1 MSWLVLAVALSI
13 SAVAAYYSI
22 VGLVAIFAASA
33 VPIVIM
39 GTVLEIGK
47 LVTTVWLHRY
57 WKQTRWWLK
66 TYLTTA
72 VVVLML
78 ITSMGIFGFLSKA
91 HIQQSADAEQSQSQ
105 IVRIDEQIQT
115 QKTLLNDLQ
124 NSNVN
129 SDEKINAQI
138 ASNQKQIEQII
149 SRYDALVEE
158 QNVII
163 REARANLN
171 LLEKYIS
178 EQDIEAL
185 QTLIGAKVDGK
196 YGPGTASR
204 VERFREI
211 ETAKSTPILDGA
223 RQEIAILRG
232 AQEGEVRVLA
242 EANSR
247 LQQQIGTVSID
258 QDEVDR
264 LQRNVLQLQDE
275 KFKLETEYRKLEAE
289 FGPVQYISELIYGE
303 ADKTQL
309 DDAVRI
315 VIMMLIFVFDPLAV
329 LLLIASQTTMPKR
342 ATKQWKPNTVTKVN
356 TRFEEVELDVAE
368 FEEDQFTNDTVVRPG
383 KLKGFKPDV

>member
-138 ASNQKQIEQII
+138 ASNQKQIEQIH
-149 SRYDALVEE
+149 A
-158 QNVII
+158 
-163 REARANLN
+163 
-171 LLEKYIS
+171 YI
-178 EQDIEAL
+178 
-185 QTLIGAKVDGK
+185 GW
-196 YGPGTASR
+196 
-204 VERFREI
+204 
-211 ETAKSTPILDGA
+211 ST
-223 RQEIAILRG
+223 
-232 AQEGEVRVLA
+232 
-242 EANSR
+242 
-247 LQQQIGTVSID
+247 
-258 QDEVDR
+258 
-264 LQRNVLQLQDE
+264 
-275 KFKLETEYRKLEAE
+275 
-289 FGPVQYISELIYGE
+289 
-303 ADKTQL
+303 
-309 DDAVRI
+309 
-315 VIMMLIFVFDPLAV
+315 
-329 LLLIASQTTMPKR
+329 
-342 ATKQWKPNTVTKVN
+342 
-356 TRFEEVELDVAE
+356 TRDC
-368 FEEDQFTNDTVVRPG
+368 DS
-383 KLKGFKPDV
+383 